1 LMERSY
7 NKYAILSSNINYL
20 LNYFLEKLLCNYR
33 TTQGFFNSPT
43 DTLFVRRF
51 EGRCAGKI
59 RIRPLLHQESLTTP

>member
-1 LMERSY
+1 MERSY

-43 DTLFVRRF
+43 ATNYIAKRGQVEFL
-51 EGRCAGKI
+51 ETQG
-59 RIRPLLHQESLTTP
+59 HLTSFLREKGTG